1 MIASSNWKK
10 ESCVVGRTKYLI
22 HYFDSLKV
30 VLIENKFELLSGSKN
45 IVRGPGNLNECQS
58 ARCFVFY
65 ILSHVFQFS
74 TDVLKKEGGG
84 R

>member
-30 VLIENKFELLSGSKN
+30 VLIENKFELLSESKN

-58 ARCFVFY
+58 ARCFVFISFY
-65 ILSHVFQFS
+65 TSFS
-74 TDVLKKEGGG
+74 F
-84 R
+84 